1 MTIKDLDLSGITYL
15 HAMEGTELWYYGLDH
30 LSGDLYEAEEL
41 YNLGWEVKGSSLF
54 LVRYPE
60 GDVFNP
66 IKKKKNTS
74 LVQPVFYK
82 GVISFPE
89 VDFESGVVRVHS
101 FDCES
106 HETSTVAQVPL
117 KEIEDCYNLR
127 VCVWPLT
134 LIRSDNKGNLDI
146 IWPEKKRLEVT
157 LREALDFR
165 ENDKLV
171 LSRWEE
177 DPDYREETVIRD
189 FNTGEILKVM
199 PGNIMLMP
207 DGSQWHIH

>member
-1 MTIKDLDLSGITYL
+1 MDIKDINVSGITYL
-15 HAMEGTELWYYGLDH
+15 HAMEGTDQWYYGLDH

-41 YNLGWEVKGSSLF
+41 YGLGWEVKGSSLF
-54 LVRYPE
+54 LVKYPE

-66 IKKKKNTS
+66 VKKKKNTS
-74 LVQPVFYK
+74 LGQPVYYK

-89 VDFESGVVRVHS
+89 VDFECAVVKIHS
-101 FDCES
+101 FDCGS
-106 HETSTVAQVPL
+106 CQTSTVAQVSL

-146 IWPEKKRLEVT
+146 IWPQKKHLEVT

-165 ENDKLV
+165 DDDKLI
-171 LSRWEE
+171 LSRWQE

-189 FNTGEILKVM
+189 FNTGEILKVI